1 MITHCHRCDKLLYSL
16 YDKHGCKL
24 FDGTKIDRYRCTNP
38 NCSGN
43 LTFTSVDLT
52 YANDIL
58 ESYWFIF
65 DNLIGV
71 TSSKLHNYFSVF
83 KLKNGCRNNLCGG
96 DQYLYFDDIS
106 DLEHKVNKILKLKTF
121 W

>member
-1 MITHCHRCDKLLYSL
+1 MISHCHRCYKPLVSL
-16 YDKHGCKL
+16 YDKRGCKL
-24 FDGTKIDRYRCTNP
+24 YDGTKIDRFRCTTVG
-38 NCSGN
+38 CSGDKN
-43 LTFTSVDLT
+43 FRSVDLT
-52 YANDIL
+52 YENDIL

-96 DQYLYFDDIS
+96 DQYLDFDDIS
-106 DLEHKVNKILKLKTF
+106 DLEVKVNKILKLKTF